1 MKSKTRN
8 RRILTG
14 LTMLFIL
21 TSIAA
26 CGTSAQSE
34 ETPAVVEAAPLLI
47 VDEQG
52 STEVDVEGLETAVS
66 PPSSS
71 GLTAS
76 EVEGLLF
83 MREEEKLA
91 RDVYLTLYEV
101 WGLNIFRNIASAEET
116 HTEAVRVLL
125 DQYGLDDPMTSD
137 ASGVFVNADLQAL
150 YDQLVDQGSQS
161 LVDAL
166 RVGAA
171 IEEID
176 ILDLEDNLTQTDNA
190 DIQLV
195 YQNLLRGS
203 RNHLRSFVR
212 QIENRSGAY
221 QPQYLTQDSYE
232 AITGTGIETGSER

>member
-8 RRILTG
+8 HRILIG

-21 TSIAA
+21 AGIAA
-26 CGTSAQSE
+26 CGITAQTE
-34 ETPAVVEAAPLLI
+34 ETPAEVQAASLLI
-47 VDEQG
+47 VDEEG
-52 STEVDVEGLETAVS
+52 STEVDVEGLGTAVS

-91 RDVYLTLYEV
+91 RDVYLTLYDE
-101 WGLNIFRNIASAEET
+101 WGLNIFNNIASAEET
-116 HTEAVRVLL
+116 HTDAVRVLL
-125 DQYGLDDPMTSD
+125 DQYGLDDPMTTD
-137 ASGVFVNADLQAL
+137 ARGVFVNAELQAL
-150 YDQLVDQGSQS
+150 YDQLVAQGSQS

-176 ILDLEDNLTQTDNA
+176 ILDLEDNLAQTENA
-190 DIQLV
+190 DIQMV
-195 YQNLLRGS
+195 YGNLLRGS

-221 QPQYLTQDSYE
+221 QPQYLSQAAYE
-232 AITGTGIETGSER
+232 AITVAGIETGSER